1 MHSFLCYDSAA
12 ADHDR
17 LAVPAVFA
25 EPARD
30 LVARTG
36 LPAAGRILDIGTGTG
51 IAARLAIELAHPG
64 TIVVGLDPSL
74 EMLRVARSHDLLCL
88 AVGAAPGLPYPD
100 AAFDLVLANFVLS
113 HLTSYRTALLDIVR
127 VLRTGGKLGMT
138 AWGASQNEFRELW
151 QAVAEAF
158 GDKEALH
165 TATQAAVPW
174 EDWFTDAGHLQEAF
188 EDAGLIGV
196 EMHSTQYTTRMT
208 IADFLALRDNS
219 IQARFMRQTLEGRQ
233 WEEFRQAVSAEFHRR
248 FTNPI
253 EYVRDAH
260 IAIGARP

>member
-1 MHSFLCYDSAA
+1 VHSFLCYDSAA

-17 LAVPAVFA
+17 LAVPAIFA

-88 AVGAAPGLPYPD
+88 AVGAVPGLPYPD
-100 AAFDLVLANFVLS
+100 AAFDRILANFVLS

-127 VLRTGGKLGMT
+127 VLRPG
-138 AWGASQNEFRELW
+138 
-151 QAVAEAF
+151 
-158 GDKEALH
+158 
-165 TATQAAVPW
+165 
-174 EDWFTDAGHLQEAF
+174 
-188 EDAGLIGV
+188 
-196 EMHSTQYTTRMT
+196 
-208 IADFLALRDNS
+208 
-219 IQARFMRQTLEGRQ
+219 
-233 WEEFRQAVSAEFHRR
+233 
-248 FTNPI
+248 
-253 EYVRDAH
+253 
-260 IAIGARP
+260 